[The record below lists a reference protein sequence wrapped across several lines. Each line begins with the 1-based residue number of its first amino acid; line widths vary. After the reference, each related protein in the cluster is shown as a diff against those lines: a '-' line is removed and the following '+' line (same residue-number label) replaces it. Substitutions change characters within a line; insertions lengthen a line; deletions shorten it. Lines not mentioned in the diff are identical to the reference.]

1 MTGAE
6 VQSSARFSTRSIA
19 STSGCVLQTGIHASV
34 TSRVH
39 PRPKSGEI
47 PNLKGQVRLLGTRPE
62 FDGTY
67 SSVHIG
73 KYLDEKVAIKMIRA
87 VKKDKAMMRKIGR
100 ELFVWG
106 NLDHPNVLP
115 LYGYIE
121 DDGYGIT
128 DAIISPWVE
137 NGSASLYIQADIT
150 WEQRINLAMGV
161 TDGLRY
167 LHGFTPAIVHADLK
181 PANIL
186 VDSNGTPL
194 ICDFGLV
201 RLVTDDITTGLTT
214 TSPHT
219 GTARY
224 LSYELVQSTNPPTTA
239 SDVHALG
246 CVLMESSIT
255 YLRTLTSKAWN
266 LRPTTGFFAILIEEI
281 PHQVVQIALTESP
294 QFFGIFLRHA
304 GTKNPLDD
312 LPRKI
317 FTNIWY

>member
-1 MTGAE
+1 
-6 VQSSARFSTRSIA
+6 
-19 STSGCVLQTGIHASV
+19 
-34 TSRVH
+34 
-39 PRPKSGEI
+39 
-47 PNLKGQVRLLGTRPE
+47 
-62 FDGTY
+62 
-67 SSVHIG
+67 
-73 KYLDEKVAIKMIRA
+73 
-87 VKKDKAMMRKIGR
+87 R

-137 NGSASLYIQADIT
+137 NGSASLYIQTDIT

-186 VDSNGTPL
+186 VDSNGAPL

-224 LSYELVQSTNPPTTA
+224 LSYELVQSTSPPTTA

-246 CVLMESSIT
+246 CVLMELIYSISLYAHIESLEPQANYRILCHIDRGNPPSSRPDSTHGVSSI
-255 YLRTLTSKAWN
+255 LWDIFEACWN
-266 LRPTTGFFAILIEEI
+266 KEPARRPTAEDIYQYLVLNIEEI
-281 PHQVVQIALTESP
+281 LADAKLNH
-294 QFFGIFLRHA
+294 
-304 GTKNPLDD
+304 
-312 LPRKI
+312 
-317 FTNIWY
+317 